1 MRLMRIITLAVAA
14 MIASAAGVQAQQFV
28 PHHEVSLS
36 VGTTPVSDYFTTY
49 DYYPGPDYVP
59 MSYKGPRYTCGVWTA
74 AYGYN
79 FSKWLYVGGGVS
91 WYSEFSSVYSN
102 VDNSKQRKDS
112 YSLVSVMP
120 TVRFSW
126 LNRKWVRMYSTIG
139 FGLSIETERHEMKY
153 TTRYVG
159 SKFTPVGIMV
169 GRSFYGFAE
178 LSIGTQGFAIAG
190 FGYRFNAKKVRQ

>member
-1 MRLMRIITLAVAA
+1 MKPLRMIIAL
-14 MIASAAGVQAQQFV
+14 SAAAVTMFAATGVRAQEFV
-28 PHHEVSLS
+28 PYHEASLS
-36 VGTTPVSDYFTTY
+36 AGAMLSTEYFTKY

-59 MSYKGPRYTCGVWTA
+59 MSYKGPRYTGGVWTA

-79 FSKWLYVGGGVS
+79 FRKWLCVGGAVS
-91 WYSEFSSVYSN
+91 WYGEYSSVYSN
-102 VDNSKQRKDS
+102 VDNSKKRKDN

-139 FGLSIETERHEMKY
+139 IGLSIETERHEMKY
-153 TTRYVG
+153 TTRFVG
-159 SKFTPVGIMV
+159 GKITPVGIMV

-178 LSIGTQGFAIAG
+178 LSIGTQGLAIAG
-190 FGYRFNAKKVRQ
+190 IGYRFNYKN